1 MKTEKMRVGWTL
13 RENAGDRDNFSGCVT
28 GKICELDGR
37 RFLDLNEVQ

>member
-1 MKTEKMRVGWTL
+1 MNTEKMRVTPTL
-13 RENAGDRDNFSGCVT
+13 TENNGDRDNFSGCVT